1 VVRRG
6 GRVRLLLAGRS
17 DVAVSQLA
25 ARSLYR
31 RCLRAGIEISEYQ
44 PQVLHAKLF
53 VVDHAVYLG
62 SANLD
67 PRSLAINYE
76 LMVRFQD
83 EALAME
89 ARLLLDEIRKH
100 CVEIELNAW
109 RRSRSLWRKL
119 KERWAY
125 FLLARIDPYIARWQW
140 RALPD

>member
-1 VVRRG
+1 VRRG
-6 GRVRLLLAGRS
+6 GRVRLLLAGRT

-25 ARSLYR
+25 ARSLYHR
-31 RCLRAGIEISEYQ
+31 LLRAGVEIAEYQ

-67 PRSLAINYE
+67 PRSFAINYE
-76 LMVRFQD
+76 LMLRFQD

-89 ARLLLDEIRKH
+89 ARLLLDDMTRQS
-100 CVEIELNAW
+100 VEIEPEAW
-109 RRSRSLWRKL
+109 RKSRSIWRKL

-125 FLLARIDPYIARWQW
+125 FLLARIDPYVARWQW